1 MVTCPN
7 CGTNMQEKDRNC
19 LRCGA
24 LNPYNPLNKELIRNL
39 SQNRINTSFDRAHNI
54 KDSTDAQKG
63 FYIFNFIFLA
73 IISFTCLEIAS
84 FSKISGLILFVIA
97 SIFFYEFICYQMIQL
112 KAGNPWWVMYF
123 PIVNIYYL
131 LKLAFRKPIFEF
143 LFVILPPLL
152 GAVFYIVLPVAG
164 TITWIISIILDIYI
178 MIQFYFRLA
187 EHFGRNRFA
196 MIFFNMFIIP
206 SIVLGDEEYIG

>member
-1 MVTCPN
+1 MVGDYNMVTCPN
-7 CGTNMQEKDRNC
+7 CGINMQEKDRNC

-24 LNPYNPLNKELIRNL
+24 LNPYNPLNKDLIRNL

-131 LKLAFRKPIFEF
+131 LKLAFRKPILQIDRNSLE
-143 LFVILPPLL
+143 VINE
-152 GAVFYIVLPVAG
+152 Y
-164 TITWIISIILDIYI
+164 
-178 MIQFYFRLA
+178 
-187 EHFGRNRFA
+187 
-196 MIFFNMFIIP
+196 P
-206 SIVLGDEEYIG
+206 SIKDAAICIGKPGKENNIAHVLHNRKPSAFGYIWRFKYAK